1 MDVLQLRAMLRAEAL
16 RDGMWLRDDD
26 AVVRPERFGGGKL
39 EGGSGRDVDDA
50 ALLGT
55 RPATAPDGDRVTE
68 RVPTLVPTSG
78 ERSIIMLYEGE
89 REKMPFLFPWE
100 ELEDLDTKDSGEVLL
115 RSSGPRVIFKSLDQ
129 FTEEDLD

>member
-1 MDVLQLRAMLRAEAL
+1 MLRAEAL

-39 EGGSGRDVDDA
+39 EGGS
-50 ALLGT
+50 GT

>member
-1 MDVLQLRAMLRAEAL
+1 
-16 RDGMWLRDDD
+16 
-26 AVVRPERFGGGKL
+26 
-39 EGGSGRDVDDA
+39 
-50 ALLGT
+50 
-55 RPATAPDGDRVTE
+55 
-68 RVPTLVPTSG
+68 
-78 ERSIIMLYEGE
+78 MLYEGE